1 MKAKN
6 ISGQM
11 PGGKRTKLADVV
23 PLDTPYVVQVFPIYA
38 CNFRCNYCLFS
49 IDKNKRGF
57 VSDKSIM
64 DFELYKKFVDDLL
77 MFPNKIKVLRI
88 VGIGEPLLHKNIA
101 DMIKYAI
108 DKNAA
113 NITELLTNAS
123 LLTPVV
129 SNSLISAG
137 LARLMISL
145 QGTTKGKYKK
155 VCRADIDFNEFV
167 GNIEYFYKHKTNTQM
182 YIKIIDCALDGKK
195 DEEKFYKIFGNI
207 CDTIAVECA
216 VPIHSGIDYKSIIKD
231 RKEPLTQFGRFVTD
245 INVCPQPF
253 FTMQIN
259 PDGKVVP
266 CYSFEYP
273 GIMGDCNTQ
282 SMKDIWDSSIFT
294 NFRKRML
301 NGRQEVSSAC
311 RKCNIMRYRVSPEDV
326 LDNDV
331 EKIRERYKEEK

>member
-1 MKAKN
+1 MRKMMLKFLILSTIILSCKTKTDIIP
-6 ISGQM
+6 IS
-11 PGGKRTKLADVV
+11 P
-23 PLDTPYVVQVFPIYA
+23 
-38 CNFRCNYCLFS
+38 
-49 IDKNKRGF
+49 
-57 VSDKSIM
+57 
-64 DFELYKKFVDDLL
+64 
-77 MFPNKIKVLRI
+77 
-88 VGIGEPLLHKNIA
+88 
-101 DMIKYAI
+101 
-108 DKNAA
+108 
-113 NITELLTNAS
+113 
-123 LLTPVV
+123 
-129 SNSLISAG
+129 
-137 LARLMISL
+137 
-145 QGTTKGKYKK
+145 
-155 VCRADIDFNEFV
+155 
-167 GNIEYFYKHKTNTQM
+167 
-182 YIKIIDCALDGKK
+182 
-195 DEEKFYKIFGNI
+195 
-207 CDTIAVECA
+207 
-216 VPIHSGIDYKSIIKD
+216 
-231 RKEPLTQFGRFVTD
+231 